1 MLQSVL
7 ICTYFMISA
16 MYPIIE
22 SAISNGLVSSTL
34 KKAVYVTAERRNVTD
49 NPLPYPPT
57 ICKDNSELL
66 VTIKDFDN

>member
-49 NPLPYPPT
+49 NPLHTLLLYVKT
-57 ICKDNSELL
+57 ILNC
-66 VTIKDFDN
+66 